1 MRNVRV
7 HETAL
12 SDHAG
17 VAKLLVPDNDGLA
30 RIASSDT
37 SDAVSAAAES
47 ELGVRT
53 ELGVQ
58 TRTLDSFNLAD
69 VGFLKIDAE
78 GHELAVLRG
87 AHETITT
94 SRPVVFVESEAR
106 HALGAPA
113 NVIEL
118 MLDRYGYGR
127 AAFVCRWELVD
138 IEKFDVHRDQVAL
151 LPDFMNPAYVSNFVL

>member
-17 VAKLLVPDNDGLA
+17 IAKLLVPDDDGLA

-58 TRTLDSFNLAD
+58 TRTLDSFSLVD

-78 GHELAVLRG
+78 GHELAVPGG

-94 SRPVVFVESEAR
+94 SRPVAFVESESR
-106 HALGAPA
+106 HALRRAGQRHRVDAGSIRLREGGLRLPMGA
-113 NVIEL
+113 
-118 MLDRYGYGR
+118 R
-127 AAFVCRWELVD
+127 
-138 IEKFDVHRDQVAL
+138 
-151 LPDFMNPAYVSNFVL
+151 